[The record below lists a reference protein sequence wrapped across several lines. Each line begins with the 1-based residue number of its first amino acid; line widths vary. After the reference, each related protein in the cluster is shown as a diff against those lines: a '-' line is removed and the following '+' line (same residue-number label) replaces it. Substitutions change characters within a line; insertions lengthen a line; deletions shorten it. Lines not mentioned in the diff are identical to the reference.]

1 METEKVKAYIGYYEI
16 SGGIALGIAVREIGS
31 IVYTYNRLG
40 GGIYVD
46 VNEKINFKQ
55 SVIIDVDKE
64 GFVLFH
70 QYCKNAC
77 ENNHL
82 ALIIRDQ
89 ILMLALLGG
98 LKTEEMND
106 IFWKNFF
113 SFP

>member
-16 SGGIALGIAVREIGS
+16 NGGIALGIAVREIGS
-31 IVYTYNRLG
+31 IVYAYRLG

-77 ENNHL
+77 KNNHL
-82 ALIIRDQ
+82 APIIRDQ

-98 LKTEEMND
+98 LKVGEGND
-106 IFWKNFF
+106 IFWKKFF